1 MTKIRKAI
9 IPVAGFGTRFLP
21 VTKAQPKEM
30 LPIVDKPAIQYI
42 VEACVKAGLKEIII
56 VTSGNKR
63 AVEDH
68 FDRSPELEK
77 WLAKAKKPSL
87 LKELRAIPRLA
98 NFIYIRQ
105 KGGYG
110 NGTPVLNAEP
120 LIGNEPFAV
129 FWGDEFFTPRPL
141 DYARSATSSRPSGRG
156 SGQAH
161 KNWVQQMIETYEK
174 YRDPVRSVI
183 EVAKEDTKR
192 YGIVD
197 GVRVEK
203 NVYQVKGFE
212 EKPGPKKAKSNL
224 ALVGGYILTPEIFP
238 ILKNTKTGKGGEL
251 WLADA
256 IAAMLKKRS
265 FYARQIEGKL
275 YDAGTIFGWLK
286 ANVELALDHPKI
298 NGEFRRYL
306 KNLKP

>member
-21 VTKAQPKEM
+21 VTKSQPKEM

-42 VEACVKAGLKEIII
+42 VEACVEAGLKEIII

-77 WLAKAKKPSL
+77 WLAKTKKTAL
-87 LKELRAIPRLA
+87 LKELRIIPRMA

-110 NGTPVLNAEP
+110 NGTPVLNAES

-129 FWGDEFFTPRPL
+129 FWGDEFFTHHQ
-141 DYARSATSSRPSGRG
+141 GE
-156 SGQAH
+156 
-161 KNWVQQMIETYEK
+161 KNWIKQMMAVYEK
-174 YRDPVRSVI
+174 YRDPVLSVI
-183 EVAKEDTKR
+183 EVGKEDTKR
-192 YGIVD
+192 YGIID
-197 GVRVEK
+197 GVKVET
-203 NVYQVKGFE
+203 NVYQVKSFE
-212 EKPGPKKAKSNL
+212 EKPGPKRAKSNL
-224 ALVGGYILTPEIFP
+224 ALVGGYILTPEIFT
-238 ILKNTKTGKGGEL
+238 ILKKTRPGKSGEL

-256 IAAMLKKRS
+256 ISALLKKRS
-265 FYARQIEGKL
+265 FYARKIEGKL
-275 YDAGTIFGWLK
+275 YDAGTILGWLK
-286 ANVELALDHPKI
+286 ANVELAMDHPKL
-298 NGEFRRYL
+298 NGEFRDYL
-306 KNLKP
+306 KKLKV

>member
-1 MTKIRKAI
+1 MQKIRKAV

-30 LPIVDKPAIQYI
+30 LPIVDKPAIQYT
-42 VEACVKAGLKEIII
+42 VEACVASGITDIII

-77 WLAKAKKPSL
+77 WLEKSGKTKL
-87 LKELRAIPRLA
+87 LKELRQIPRLA

-110 NGTPVLNAEP
+110 SGTPVLNAEP

-129 FWGDEFFTPRPL
+129 FWGDEFILSQKP
-141 DYARSATSSRPSGRG
+141 
-156 SGQAH
+156 
-161 KNWVQQMIETYEK
+161 WVKQLIETYEK
-174 YRDPVRSVI
+174 YQDPVLSI
-183 EVAKEDTKR
+183 IQVAKKETER
-192 YGIVD
+192 FGIID
-197 GVRVEK
+197 GVKVEK
-203 NVYQVKGFE
+203 NVYQIKGIK

-224 ALVGGYILTPEIFP
+224 ALFGGYILTPEIFK
-238 ILKNTKTGKGGEL
+238 ILKKTKPGKGGEL

-256 IAAMLKKRS
+256 IDTLLKKRS
-265 FYARQIEGKL
+265 VYGKKVEGDV
-275 YDAGTIFGWLK
+275 YDAGTIAGWLK
-286 ANVELALDHPKI
+286 ANVELALTHPKL
-298 NGEFRRYL
+298 NGEFRKYL
-306 KNLKP
+306 KNLKL

>member
-1 MTKIRKAI
+1 MQKIRKAV

-42 VEACVKAGLKEIII
+42 VEGCVAAGITEIII

-77 WLAKAKKPSL
+77 WLSKSKKTKL
-87 LKELRAIPRLA
+87 LNELRKIPRMA

-105 KGGYG
+105 KGLMG
-110 NGTPVLNAEP
+110 NGTPVLNAES

-129 FWGDEFFTPRPL
+129 FWGDEFFVSKKPWI
-141 DYARSATSSRPSGRG
+141 
-156 SGQAH
+156 
-161 KNWVQQMIETYEK
+161 KQMIEVYEK
-174 YRDPVRSVI
+174 YQDPVLSVI
-183 EVAKEDTKR
+183 KTDRAGQKR
-192 YGIVD
+192 YGIID
-197 GVRVEK
+197 GIRVEK
-203 NVYQVKGFE
+203 DVYQVKNIV
-212 EKPGPKKAKSNL
+212 EKPGPQKAKSNL
-224 ALVGGYILTPEIFP
+224 AVVGGYILTPEIFK
-238 ILKNTKTGKGGEL
+238 ILKKTKPGKNGEL

-256 IAAMLKKRS
+256 IDTLVKKRS
-265 FYARQIEGKL
+265 VYAKKIDGKL
-275 YDAGTIFGWLK
+275 YDAGTILDWLK
-286 ANVELALDHPKI
+286 ANVELALEHPKI

-306 KNLKP
+306 KKLKV